1 MNTPTCDITQLGIRD
16 IIMISGIAFFTISFI
31 FILFISFTTNELNE
45 HFTTE
50 NDHNAKSSD
59 KSEDESEDKSEDESE
74 DESED
79 KSEDESEDKSEDE
92 SEDESQYG
100 YTTEEFI
107 EDSDIESEDEKVE
120 RSMRK
125 KKCHYFIESKNR
137 KCKNSPKKKSNYCNQ
152 HKSK

>member
-50 NDHNAKSSD
+50 NDHNA
-59 KSEDESEDKSEDESE
+59 E
-74 DESED
+74 
-79 KSEDESEDKSEDE
+79 SEDE

-107 EDSDIESEDEKVE
+107 DDSDIESEDEKVE